1 MIQGKI
7 KIDTNQY
14 GKTLDVEPSGDLKAQ
29 LDTALKMLP
38 SNIVNID
45 ELSETFNDSELNSI
59 PVDNKT
65 NFIKDYTFAEIN
77 GNIYYRI
84 NDNLYEQKNKGHL
97 PTERIK
103 GLIKIRNALRKL
115 IDIQN
120 TDVPDEAIKPYQVN
134 LNQVYDAFVKKYGY
148 INDRANTILFKN
160 DADFPLLIS
169 LEKEDKETNSML
181 KTDIF
186 YKRTIKPYKEITNTE
201 NAKDALIAC
210 INQKGKV
217 DIKYIM
223 KLCNKDYDSVIEE
236 LKRSYLS

>member
-1 MIQGKI
+1 MIQGNLKSAN
-7 KIDTNQY
+7 KQY
-14 GKTLDVEPSGDLKAQ
+14 SKTLDVEPTGDLKEQ
-29 LDTALKMLP
+29 LQTTLKMLP
-38 SNIVNID
+38 SNIVEIE
-45 ELSETFNDSELNSI
+45 ELSQTFNENEVNSI
-59 PVDNKT
+59 PVDNTT
-65 NFIKDYTFAEIN
+65 NSIKDYTFTEIN
-77 GNIYYRI
+77 GSIYYRI
-84 NDNLYEQKNKGHL
+84 NDNLYEQNKGHL
-97 PTERIK
+97 STERLK
-103 GLIKIRNALRKL
+103 GLIKIRNALREL

-120 TDVPDEAIKPYQVN
+120 TDVTDEMILPYQSS
-134 LNQVYDAFVKKYGY
+134 LNQLYDAFVKKYGY
-148 INDRANTILFKN
+148 INDRANTLLFKN

-169 LEKEDKETNSML
+169 LEKEDKETRSML

-186 YKRTIKPYKEITNTE
+186 YKRTIKPYKEITDTE